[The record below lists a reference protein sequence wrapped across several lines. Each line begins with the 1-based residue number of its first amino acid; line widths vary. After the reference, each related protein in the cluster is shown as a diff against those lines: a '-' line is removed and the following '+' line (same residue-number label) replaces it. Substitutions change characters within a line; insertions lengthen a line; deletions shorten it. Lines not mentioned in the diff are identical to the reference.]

1 VIKTNQKGK
10 INMKAMT
17 KYQLEHFKTKVKD
30 KFAPMIEEVD
40 LSLRKIVADMTE
52 SAEKKLS
59 DKIGATEI
67 INLLEDAEA
76 EHIKAMKKART
87 FFTKN
92 LTAEQKENLD
102 YKFRKDEKIG
112 FDSYNNNR
120 ITPEDCKEQIRSWAQ
135 KLAEREAEKTPI
147 GKKKVKLLQLKEDA
161 ISDVMESGMPS
172 ELIEKLGQRLKVIG
186 VAWNNNVKQIA
197 NNYN

>member
-1 VIKTNQKGK
+1 
-10 INMKAMT
+10 MKAMT

-67 INLLEDAEA
+67 IKDLLDAEA

-102 YKFRKDEKIG
+102 YKFKKEENLG
-112 FDSYNNNR
+112 FDNYSSHR
-120 ITPEDCKEQIRSWAQ
+120 ISPEDCKEQIRSWAQ

-161 ISDVMESGMPS
+161 ISDVMESGMPA

-186 VAWNNNVKQIA
+186 IAWNNNVKQIG
-197 NNYN
+197 NNLN

>member
-1 VIKTNQKGK
+1 
-10 INMKAMT
+10 MKAMT

-67 INLLEDAEA
+67 IKLLEDAEA

-92 LTAEQKENLD
+92 LTAEQKEGLD

-112 FDSYNNNR
+112 FDNYNHNR

-147 GKKKVKLLQLKEDA
+147 GKKKVELLKLKEDA

-186 VAWNNNVKQIA
+186 IAWNNNVKQIGG
-197 NNYN
+197 NLN

>member
-1 VIKTNQKGK
+1 
-10 INMKAMT
+10 MKAMT
-17 KYQLEHFKTKVKD
+17 KYQLEHFKTKVKT

-67 INLLEDAEA
+67 IKDLE
-76 EHIKAMKKART
+76 
-87 FFTKN
+87 
-92 LTAEQKENLD
+92 
-102 YKFRKDEKIG
+102 
-112 FDSYNNNR
+112 NNSNR
-120 ITPEDCKEQIRSWAQ
+120 ISPEDCKEQIRNWAQ

-161 ISDVMESGMPS
+161 ISDVMESGMPA

-186 VAWNNNVKQIA
+186 IAWNNNVKQIGS
-197 NNYN
+197 NLN

>member
-1 VIKTNQKGK
+1 
-10 INMKAMT
+10 
-17 KYQLEHFKTKVKD
+17 
-30 KFAPMIEEVD
+30 
-40 LSLRKIVADMTE
+40 
-52 SAEKKLS
+52 
-59 DKIGATEI
+59 
-67 INLLEDAEA
+67 
-76 EHIKAMKKART
+76 MKKART

-102 YKFRKDEKIG
+102 YKFKKDEKIG
-112 FDSYNNNR
+112 FDNYSSNR

-161 ISDVMESGMPS
+161 ISDVMESGMPA

-186 VAWNNNVKQIA
+186 IAWNNNVKQIG
-197 NNYN
+197 NNLN

>member
-1 VIKTNQKGK
+1 
-10 INMKAMT
+10 MKAMT
-17 KYQLEHFKTKVKD
+17 KYQLEHFKNKVKS

-67 INLLEDAEA
+67 IKDLLDAEA

-92 LTAEQKENLD
+92 ITAEQKENLD
-102 YKFRKDEKIG
+102 YKFRKDEKLG
-112 FDSYNNNR
+112 FESGYHTTR
-120 ITPEDCKEQIRSWAQ
+120 ISAEDCKEQIRSWAQ

-161 ISDVMESGMPS
+161 ISDVMESGMPA

-186 VAWNNNVKQIA
+186 IAWNNNVKQIGG
-197 NNYN
+197 NLN

>member
-1 VIKTNQKGK
+1 
-10 INMKAMT
+10 MKAMT
-17 KYQLEHFKTKVKD
+17 KYQLEHFKNKVRD
-30 KFAPMIEEVD
+30 KFKPMIEDVD

-67 INLLEDAEA
+67 IKLLDDAEA
-76 EHIKAMKKART
+76 EHLRAMKKART

-92 LTAEQKENLD
+92 ITTEQKDTLD
-102 YKFRKDEKIG
+102 YKFKKNSELG
-112 FDSYNNNR
+112 FSGYGSDR
-120 ITPEDCKEQIRSWAQ
+120 ISAEDCREQIRSWAQ
-135 KLAEREAEKTPI
+135 RLAEREAEKTPI

-186 VAWNNNVKQIA
+186 IAWNNNVKAIGQDL
-197 NNYN
+197 N

>member
-1 VIKTNQKGK
+1 
-10 INMKAMT
+10 MKAMT
-17 KYQLEHFKTKVKD
+17 KYQLEHFKDKVKS
-30 KFAPMIEEVD
+30 KFAPMIEEAD

-102 YKFRKDEKIG
+102 YKFKKDEKIG
-112 FDSYNNNR
+112 FDNYSSNR

-147 GKKKVKLLQLKEDA
+147 GKKKVKLLKLKEDA
-161 ISDVMESGMPS
+161 ISDVMESGMPA

-186 VAWNNNVKQIA
+186 IAWNNNVKAIGQDL
-197 NNYN
+197 N

>member
-1 VIKTNQKGK
+1 
-10 INMKAMT
+10 MT

-30 KFAPMIEEVD
+30 KFAPMIEEAD

-102 YKFRKDEKIG
+102 YKFKKDEKIG
-112 FDSYNNNR
+112 FDAYSSNR

-161 ISDVMESGMPS
+161 ISDVMESGMPA

-186 VAWNNNVKQIA
+186 IAWNNNVKQIGS
-197 NNYN
+197 NLN

>member
-1 VIKTNQKGK
+1 
-10 INMKAMT
+10 MKAMT

-67 INLLEDAEA
+67 IKDLEEAEA
-76 EHIKAMKKART
+76 DHIKAMKKART

-92 LTAEQKENLD
+92 ITAEQKENLD
-102 YKFRKDEKIG
+102 YKFRKEEKLG
-112 FDSYNNNR
+112 FDGYNSNR
-120 ITPEDCKEQIRSWAQ
+120 ISPEDCKEQIRSWAQ

-147 GKKKVKLLQLKEDA
+147 GKKKVNLLKLKEDA
-161 ISDVMESGMPS
+161 ISDVMESGMPA

-186 VAWNNNVKQIA
+186 IAWNNNVKQIGS
-197 NNYN
+197 NLN

>member
-1 VIKTNQKGK
+1 
-10 INMKAMT
+10 MKAMT
-17 KYQLEHFKTKVKD
+17 KYQLEHFKDKVKS
-30 KFAPMIEEVD
+30 KFAPMIEEAD

-67 INLLEDAEA
+67 IKDLLDAEA

-92 LTAEQKENLD
+92 ITAEQKQNLD
-102 YKFRKDEKIG
+102 YKFRKDEKLG
-112 FDSYNNNR
+112 FESGYHTTR
-120 ITPEDCKEQIRSWAQ
+120 ISAEDCKEQIRSWAQ

-147 GKKKVKLLQLKEDA
+147 GKKKVKLLKLKEDA
-161 ISDVMESGMPS
+161 ISDVMESGTPDSLAIALDQVSKKIGLNWDQDLKALPS
-172 ELIEKLGQRLKVIG
+172 V
-186 VAWNNNVKQIA
+186 N
-197 NNYN
+197 

>member
-1 VIKTNQKGK
+1 
-10 INMKAMT
+10 MKAMT

-102 YKFRKDEKIG
+102 YKFKKDEKIG
-112 FDSYNNNR
+112 FDNYSSNR

-161 ISDVMESGMPS
+161 ISDVMESGMPA

-186 VAWNNNVKQIA
+186 IAWNNNVKQIGS
-197 NNYN
+197 NLN

>member
-1 VIKTNQKGK
+1 MKG
-10 INMKAMT
+10 MT

-67 INLLEDAEA
+67 IKDLLDAEA

-92 LTAEQKENLD
+92 ITAEQKENLD
-102 YKFRKDEKIG
+102 YKFRKDEKLG
-112 FDSYNNNR
+112 FDNGYSSTR
-120 ITPEDCKEQIRSWAQ
+120 ISAEDCKEQIRSWAQ

-161 ISDVMESGMPS
+161 ISDVMESGMPA

-186 VAWNNNVKQIA
+186 IAWNNNVKQIGS
-197 NNYN
+197 NLN

>member
-1 VIKTNQKGK
+1 
-10 INMKAMT
+10 MKAMT

-67 INLLEDAEA
+67 IKLLDDAEA
-76 EHIKAMKKART
+76 EHLRAMKKART

-92 LTAEQKENLD
+92 ITAEQKDTLD
-102 YKFRKDEKIG
+102 YKFKKDEKLG
-112 FDSYNNNR
+112 FDGYSSNR
-120 ITPEDCKEQIRSWAQ
+120 ITSEDCREQIRSWAQ

-186 VAWNNNVKQIA
+186 IAWNNNVKQIG
-197 NNYN
+197 NNLN

>member
-1 VIKTNQKGK
+1 
-10 INMKAMT
+10 MKAMT

-67 INLLEDAEA
+67 IKDLEEAEA

-92 LTAEQKENLD
+92 ITAEQKENLD
-102 YKFRKDEKIG
+102 YKFRKDEKLG
-112 FDSYNNNR
+112 FNGYDNR
-120 ITPEDCKEQIRSWAQ
+120 ISPEDCKEQIRSWAQ

-161 ISDVMESGMPS
+161 ISDVMESGLPA

-186 VAWNNNVKQIA
+186 ISWNNNVKQIGS
-197 NNYN
+197 NLN

>member
-1 VIKTNQKGK
+1 
-10 INMKAMT
+10 MKAMT
-17 KYQLEHFKTKVKD
+17 KYQLEHFKTKVKT

-59 DKIGATEI
+59 DKIGATAI
-67 INLLEDAEA
+67 IKDLEEAEA

-92 LTAEQKENLD
+92 ITA
-102 YKFRKDEKIG
+102 
-112 FDSYNNNR
+112 
-120 ITPEDCKEQIRSWAQ
+120 EQIRSWAQ

-161 ISDVMESGMPS
+161 ISDVMESGMPA

-186 VAWNNNVKQIA
+186 IAWNNNVKQIGS
-197 NNYN
+197 NLN

>member
-1 VIKTNQKGK
+1 
-10 INMKAMT
+10 MKAMT

-67 INLLEDAEA
+67 IKDLLDAEA

-92 LTAEQKENLD
+92 ITAEQKENLD
-102 YKFRKDEKIG
+102 YKFKKDEKIG
-112 FDSYNNNR
+112 FDNYRSNR

-161 ISDVMESGMPS
+161 ISDVMESGMPA

-186 VAWNNNVKQIA
+186 IAWNNNVKQIG
-197 NNYN
+197 NNLN

>member
-1 VIKTNQKGK
+1 
-10 INMKAMT
+10 MAKAMT
-17 KYQLEHFKTKVKD
+17 KYQLEHFKDKVKS
-30 KFAPMIEEVD
+30 KFAPRIEEVD

-67 INLLEDAEA
+67 IKNLEEAEA

-92 LTAEQKENLD
+92 ITAEQKQNLD
-102 YKFRKDEKIG
+102 YKFKKEEKLG
-112 FDSYNNNR
+112 FDNYNSNR
-120 ITPEDCKEQIRSWAQ
+120 IRTEYRKEQIRSWAQ

-147 GKKKVKLLQLKEDA
+147 GKKKVNLLKLKEDA
-161 ISDVMESGMPS
+161 ISDVMESGMPA

>member
-1 VIKTNQKGK
+1 
-10 INMKAMT
+10 MKAMT

-40 LSLRKIVADMTE
+40 LSLRKIVADLTE

-67 INLLEDAEA
+67 IKLLDDAEA
-76 EHIKAMKKART
+76 EHLRAMKKART

-92 LTAEQKENLD
+92 ITTEQKDTLD
-102 YKFRKDEKIG
+102 YKFKKDSELG
-112 FDSYNNNR
+112 FAGYSDR
-120 ITPEDCKEQIRSWAQ
+120 ISAEDCREQIRSWAQ
-135 KLAEREAEKTPI
+135 RLAEREAEKTPI

-161 ISDVMESGMPS
+161 ISDVMESGMPA

-186 VAWNNNVKQIA
+186 ISWNNNVKQIGS
-197 NNYN
+197 NLN

>member
-1 VIKTNQKGK
+1 
-10 INMKAMT
+10 MT

-30 KFAPMIEEVD
+30 KFAPMIEEAD

-67 INLLEDAEA
+67 VKLLEDAEV
-76 EHIKAMKKART
+76 EHIKAMKKAKT

-92 LTAEQKENLD
+92 ITAKQKKGLD
-102 YKFRKDEKIG
+102 YKFKKDEKIG
-112 FDSYNNNR
+112 FDNYHHHR

-161 ISDVMESGMPS
+161 ISDVMESGMPA

-186 VAWNNNVKQIA
+186 IAWNNNVKQIGS
-197 NNYN
+197 NLN

>member
-1 VIKTNQKGK
+1 
-10 INMKAMT
+10 MKAMT
-17 KYQLEHFKTKVKD
+17 KYQLEHFKNKVKD

-112 FDSYNNNR
+112 FDSYTNNR

-186 VAWNNNVKQIA
+186 VAWNNNVKQIGS
-197 NNYN
+197 NLN

>member
-1 VIKTNQKGK
+1 MSKSTYP
-10 INMKAMT
+10 T

-67 INLLEDAEA
+67 INLLEDAET

-102 YKFRKDEKIG
+102 YKFKKDEKIG

-161 ISDVMESGMPS
+161 ISDVMESGMPA

-186 VAWNNNVKQIA
+186 IAWNNNVKQIS

>member
-1 VIKTNQKGK
+1 VLKTNQKGK

>member
-1 VIKTNQKGK
+1 MKT
-10 INMKAMT
+10 MT

-112 FDSYNNNR
+112 FDSYN
-120 ITPEDCKEQIRSWAQ
+120 
-135 KLAEREAEKTPI
+135 
-147 GKKKVKLLQLKEDA
+147 KLLTY
-161 ISDVMESGMPS
+161 V
-172 ELIEKLGQRLKVIG
+172 
-186 VAWNNNVKQIA
+186 
-197 NNYN
+197 

>member
-1 VIKTNQKGK
+1 
-10 INMKAMT
+10 MKAMT
-17 KYQLEHFKTKVKD
+17 KYQLEHFKNKVKS
-30 KFAPMIEEVD
+30 KFAPRIEEVD

-67 INLLEDAEA
+67 IKGLEKAEA
-76 EHIKAMKKART
+76 DHIKAMKKAKT

-102 YKFRKDEKIG
+102 YKFKKDEQLG
-112 FDSYNNNR
+112 FDSYHSTR
-120 ITPEDCKEQIRSWAQ
+120 IRPEDCKEQIRNWAQ
-135 KLAEREAEKTPI
+135 KLAEREAEKTPL

-161 ISDVMESGMPS
+161 ISDVMESGMPA
-172 ELIEKLGQRLKVIG
+172 ELIEKLDQRLKVIG
-186 VAWNNNVKQIA
+186 IAWNNNVKQIG
-197 NNYN
+197 NNLN